1 MKAMSRTELPSREE
15 MRAHYVQ
22 GEEAVLAIYDLLVAV
37 IRRLEGRIQALEDK
51 GEKDSHNSSKPPS
64 SDGMKKPMKHRQRS
78 KSKKKVGGQVGHV
91 GSRLEPVAKPD
102 YVEIHAVKCCQNCE
116 RSLADLAAVRHIKR
130 QVFDLPEVIE
140 MEVTEH
146 RAEVKACPDCGAEN
160 IAAFPTGVTQVTQY
174 GARLGA
180 QIVYFNQHH
189 FIPMERTVEIVQDLY
204 GHPVSNGSVP
214 TMNEKVSQQVKPV
227 YEEIRDYLI
236 RTDEAVHFDETGM
249 KISGKLHWLHSASTK
264 LATACLIHAKRGSP
278 AMDAMGIL
286 PRRRGWSIHDFWK
299 PYLKYQDAQHALCN
313 AHLIRDLVFLVEQY
327 QQAWAQEL
335 LDLLLKIK
343 QVQETA
349 QAKHQDTLSNRVLRL
364 FEADY
369 DRLVAQ
375 GQRANPP
382 AIRASGQR
390 GKVKQSPARNLL
402 DRLRDHKQ
410 KVLAFMYDFK
420 VPFDNNLAER
430 DIRMSKVQQKV
441 SGGFRSEDG
450 AAAFCYI
457 RSYISTARKNGQPI
471 LEALFLA
478 LSGSPYRPPY
488 LSAISAE

>member
-1 MKAMSRTELPSREE
+1 MTDTELPSREE
-15 MRAHYVQ
+15 MRARYAQ
-22 GEEAVLAIYDLLVAV
+22 GEEAVLAMYDTLVAV
-37 IRRLEGRIQALEDK
+37 IQRLEDRIQALEDK
-51 GEKDSHNSSKPPS
+51 QEKDSHNSSKPPS

-78 KSKKKVGGQVGHV
+78 KSKKKVGGQKGHV
-91 GSRLEPVAKPD
+91 GSRLAPVAEPD
-102 YVEIHAVKCCQNCE
+102 HVEIHAVKHCQHCE
-116 RSLADLAAVRHIKR
+116 RPLEDWAVARHIQR
-130 QVFDLPEVIE
+130 QVFDLPEVIQL
-140 MEVTEH
+140 EVTEH
-146 RAEVKACPDCGAEN
+146 RAEVKACPDCGMEN

-174 GARLGA
+174 GARLCA

-236 RTDEAVHFDETGM
+236 QTDEAVHFDETGM

-286 PRRRGWSIHDFWK
+286 PKRRGWSIHDFWK
-299 PYLKYQDAQHALCN
+299 PYLKYQHAQHALCN
-313 AHLIRDLVFLVEQY
+313 AHLIRDLLFLVEQY

-343 QVQETA
+343 RAVETV
-349 QAKHQDTLSNRVLRL
+349 QAKQQVTLSNRALRV
-364 FEADY
+364 FETEY
-369 DRLVAQ
+369 DDLVWQ
-375 GQRANPP
+375 GEQANPP
-382 AIRASGQR
+382 ATRASGQR

-410 KVLAFMYDFK
+410 KILAFMYDFK

-430 DIRMSKVQQKV
+430 DIRMTKVHQKV

-450 AAAFCYI
+450 AATFCYV

-471 LEALFLA
+471 LEALCLA
-478 LSGSPYRPPY
+478 LSGSPYRPPF